1 MSLNYFELFDLKP
14 IFNIELEI
22 LESNYRKIQSEA
34 HPDRFV
40 TAPAAEKLKSMQL
53 ATLANE
59 AYLTLKNPANRA
71 KYLLELQGITAISET
86 NTAMPAEFL
95 MQQMEWRETLED
107 AITAKNIESLENL
120 LSEIQIEAKSL
131 QSSLVKLLDEEKDY
145 TTATDATRKLIF
157 IEKVCADIHKAI
169 EQIEN

>member
-145 TTATDATRKLIF
+145 ATATDATRKLIF

>member
-1 MSLNYFELFDLKP
+1 VSLNYFELFDLKP

-40 TAPAAEKLKSMQL
+40 TASAAEKLKSMQL

-107 AITAKNIESLENL
+107 AITAKNIEPLEYL

>member
-1 MSLNYFELFDLKP
+1 VSLNYFELFDLKP

-107 AITAKNIESLENL
+107 AITAKNIEPLEYL

>member
-1 MSLNYFELFDLKP
+1 MSLNYYVLFDLDP
-14 IFNIELEI
+14 IFNIELET
-22 LESNYRKIQSEA
+22 LESNYRKIQSES

-40 TAPAAEKLKSMQL
+40 TASAAEKLKSMQL

-59 AYLTLKNPANRA
+59 AYLILKNPANRA

-86 NTAMPAEFL
+86 NTAMPTDFL
-95 MQQMEWRETLED
+95 MQQMEWREMLED
-107 AITAKNIESLENL
+107 AITAKNIAALENL

-145 TTATDATRKLIF
+145 VAATAATRKLIF
-157 IEKVCADIHKAI
+157 IDKVCADIHRAI

>member
-1 MSLNYFELFDLKP
+1 MSLNYFEMFDLHP
-14 IFNIELEI
+14 TFNIEVQI
-22 LESNYRKIQSEA
+22 LESNYRHIQSEV

-59 AYLTLKNPANRA
+59 AYLTLKNPASRA
-71 KYLLELQGITAISET
+71 RYLLELQGITAISET
-86 NTAMPAEFL
+86 NNAMPTEFL
-95 MQQMEWRETLED
+95 MQQMEWREILED
-107 AITAKNIESLENL
+107 ATTAKNIESLEGL
-120 LSEIQIEAKSL
+120 LIEIQIEAKSL

-157 IEKVCADIHKAI
+157 IEKVCSDIYKAI
-169 EQIEN
+169 EHIEN

>member
-107 AITAKNIESLENL
+107 AITAKNIEPLEYL